1 MKKQITVAFDFGD
14 RVILKTDNEFER
26 IVTGIVLRPNGK
38 MYELA
43 SGVETSWHQE
53 CEIDRVPEKTV
64 VGGFGK
70 PTKK

>member
-1 MKKQITVAFDFGD
+1 MKKTISIAFNFGD
-14 RVILKTDNEFER
+14 RVLLKTDNEFER

-43 SGVETSWHQE
+43 SGVETTWHQE
-53 CEIDRVPEKTV
+53 VEIEKVPEKTV

-70 PTKK
+70 PQKK